1 MREDKTKTIANLH
14 LLQEPRQG
22 LQPGHGLDV
31 LLCVHDSEL
40 RTELGDDRSSAPAV
54 LQGQILIT
62 ETTGRELPQSP
73 RTQHCTTV
81 PRPGRCLL
89 SHSLTV
95 MVTY

>member
-1 MREDKTKTIANLH
+1 MRENRTKTIANLH

-40 RTELGDDRSSAPAV
+40 GTKLGDDRSSAPAV

-62 ETTGRELPQSP
+62 ETTGRALPQPPQNSTP
-73 RTQHCTTV
+73 SH
-81 PRPGRCLL
+81 L
-89 SHSLTV
+89 SQKREVFAQSFLNCNG
-95 MVTY
+95 